1 MSEYTDTS
9 TPVLMILMCVFFF
22 VLRISAMRIASVV
35 ARRFQLDSSD
45 EVDEDDVSYPGPP
58 LPPPDGVHLAIGS
71 SDRESVYRRKGAR
84 AKNEC

>member
-1 MSEYTDTS
+1 M
-9 TPVLMILMCVFFF
+9 
-22 VLRISAMRIASVV
+22 V